1 MIKIKLLLFFALLAF
16 ATLAQEKPAVKSG
29 MPDYYAKEEIINDGK
44 RYRIHNCYLS
54 GGPGFLQSTIRKGL
68 QRSLA
73 IDFQFPIKKLH
84 FQAGAMMSGENFN
97 SNNNIQGHIGYGYR
111 REKRH
116 NNIAAFIGP
125 SFFTGVEGDAS
136 SLPTFYQGVGL
147 YGCVQAVTKF
157 TYDIGFGG
165 EVFGEISQKQSI
177 IGIRLI
183 AFFSGAYRGPKRN
196 FNPNVRAENS
206 K

>member
-1 MIKIKLLLFFALLAF
+1 M
-16 ATLAQEKPAVKSG
+16 
-29 MPDYYAKEEIINDGK
+29 
-44 RYRIHNCYLS
+44 
-54 GGPGFLQSTIRKGL
+54 
-68 QRSLA
+68 
-73 IDFQFPIKKLH
+73 
-84 FQAGAMMSGENFN
+84 
-97 SNNNIQGHIGYGYR
+97 
-111 REKRH
+111 
-116 NNIAAFIGP
+116 
-125 SFFTGVEGDAS
+125 EGDAS